1 MVEAEYD
8 GHMEMDP
15 NEEEEYLMQQ
25 RAAQMQ
31 MQHPGEIYQ
40 DEYGNEVMMNP
51 VGQIPMSQYEN
62 SDPTNALVSHSFSF
76 RKLNQSSLPYGRHFQ
91 FELKIKETL
100 KCD

>member
-31 MQHPGEIYQ
+31 MQHPGEVYQ

-51 VGQIPMSQYEN
+51 VG
-62 SDPTNALVSHSFSF
+62 
-76 RKLNQSSLPYGRHFQ
+76 
-91 FELKIKETL
+91 
-100 KCD
+100 